1 MTMSFELSQP
11 LIWRLA
17 IAGALGAAIGIEREF
32 RAKEAG
38 LRTHFLVA
46 LGSALF
52 TIVSQYGFEPLSEL
66 YRHAENG
73 ARLADTARVA
83 AQIVTGIGFIGA
95 GAIMVQKHYVRGL
108 TTAAGLW
115 VVAAIGMAAGGGL
128 YMLAVMGT
136 IFALIGLELFRLL
149 LNWVSLKTVE
159 IVFCAKNPADADE
172 MLKRIH
178 NLGFQIVN
186 YKLTYMKGSESVR
199 VHLSAREK
207 SRSDSLLSIYTKL
220 QTNGDS
226 YIESIG

>member
-1 MTMSFELSQP
+1 MFSNFEDCQQLV
-11 LIWRLA
+11 WRLV
-17 IAGALGAAIGIEREF
+17 IAGALGAVIGLEREF

-52 TIVSQYGFEPLSEL
+52 TIVSQYGFEPLEVL
-66 YRHAENG
+66 YKHAENG

-95 GAIMVQKHYVRGL
+95 GAIMVQKQYVRGL

-128 YMLAVMGT
+128 HLLATMGT

-159 IVFCAKNPADADE
+159 IVFCATNPSTAEE
-172 MLKRIH
+172 MLKNIKSV
-178 NLGFQIVN
+178 GFQVVN
-186 YKLTYMKGSESVR
+186 YKLTYVKGSESVR
-199 VHLSAREK
+199 VHVSAREK
-207 SRSDSLLSIYTKL
+207 SRSDSLLSLYTKL
-220 QTNGDS
+220 QNYSDA